1 MGWRGVSES
10 VSLPGLERGEAE
22 CGAVRQKRQERRLP
36 LMLYIKNIMVLVH
49 KTPLFTSKHHPCLPA
64 EPQNSFK
71 RKMVVFLFKS

>member
-1 MGWRGVSES
+1 MDRWFPES
-10 VSLPGLERGEAE
+10 LSLPGWDRGEAK

-49 KTPLFTSKHHPCLPA
+49 KIPLFISKHHPGLPT

-71 RKMVVFLFKS
+71 RKMVVFLFES